1 MDEHGCTEELV
12 DFFIL
17 GFSFNKFQPT
27 ISLKRRTSKKTEE
40 AFALGPPLI
49 QAFICLAVLISSIG
63 CIPPREEKHLRLKTP
78 QKYESIISYII
89 YYIYILLRSVSS
101 LYPHK
106 NHLFLKHLSGTCSD
120 VTSVKNLLQPKIE
133 VIESEIPAHGF

>member
-1 MDEHGCTEELV
+1 
-12 DFFIL
+12 
-17 GFSFNKFQPT
+17 
-27 ISLKRRTSKKTEE
+27 
-40 AFALGPPLI
+40 LI

-89 YYIYILLRSVSS
+89 YILLRSVSS

-106 NHLFLKHLSGTCSD
+106 NHLCLKHLSGTCSD